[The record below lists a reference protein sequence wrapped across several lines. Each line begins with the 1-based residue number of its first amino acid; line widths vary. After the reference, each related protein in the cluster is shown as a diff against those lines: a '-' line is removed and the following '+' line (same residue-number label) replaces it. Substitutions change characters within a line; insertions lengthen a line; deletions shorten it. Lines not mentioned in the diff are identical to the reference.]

1 MQFIK
6 SAAKA
11 ILITFVVILTLLFLI
26 ALAIPSPEET
36 NKAVDDLY
44 QNVATDFVAQ
54 YELTKQHGS
63 RVDRCLAA
71 KQVAAAYLQAKSTA
85 PYAEWKTIEGEECE
99 EAGLK
104 F

>member
-1 MQFIK
+1 MSFIE
-6 SAAKA
+6 SAVKA
-11 ILITFVVILTLLFLI
+11 ILLTFVAILTLIFLI
-26 ALAIPSPEET
+26 ALAMSSP
-36 NKAVDDLY
+36 D

-54 YELTKQHGS
+54 YELTKQYGS
-63 RVDRCLAA
+63 PVDRCLAA
-71 KQVAAAYLQAKSTA
+71 KQVAAAYLQANSTA